1 MGGPPK
7 MCETCGKKRACY
19 GLTDSGKRQWCA
31 DCAKDQPGET
41 ELIGAK
47 MCEGC
52 GKKRPHYGLTDMGKP
67 QWCADC
73 AKDQEGE
80 TERIDKNKLCEG
92 CGKKRANCLYIYVR
106 RPCTYICK
114 AQGTLPSQA

>member
-19 GLTDSGKRQWCA
+19 GRTDSGKR
-31 DCAKDQPGET
+31 
-41 ELIGAK
+41 
-47 MCEGC
+47 
-52 GKKRPHYGLTDMGKP
+52 

-80 TERIDKNKLCEG
+80 TERIDKHKMW
-92 CGKKRANCLYIYVR
+92 RIV
-106 RPCTYICK
+106 
-114 AQGTLPSQA
+114 